1 MRILGLVG
9 SPRRL
14 GNCEVFIKEVFS
26 NLPPGHTLRLI
37 RMPSLRVLP
46 CTACYGCVLD
56 NPCPRRD
63 DDMEFLL
70 EEIASADALL
80 IASPV
85 YYLGAHSIYK
95 QVLDRG
101 FLFFP
106 YLRRTFGK
114 PCVLVSMYGMPGRVG
129 ASSHTLRTLAS
140 FLGLDIKANMEIEAA
155 LPGEVL
161 AGKAGREQA
170 KKAARLLLSGR
181 KGPGGG
187 GCPFCGCEIVR
198 MEKEGF
204 RCALCHGRFVV
215 DGTGRPRKIEGGPIF
230 GDPDHMLRHK
240 AWLRGMKDR
249 FLESRKENLRRVIHL
264 KDVGTWI
271 RD

>member
-9 SPRRL
+9 SPRRM
-14 GNCEVFIKEVFS
+14 GNCEVFIKEVFT
-26 NLPPGHTLRLI
+26 NLPGQHSLRLI
-37 RMPSLRVLP
+37 RMPSLRILP
-46 CTACYGCVLD
+46 CTACYNCVFD
-56 NPCPRRD
+56 NPCPRQ
-63 DDMEFLL
+63 DDMAFLL

-80 IASPV
+80 ISSPV
-85 YYLGAHSIYK
+85 YFLGAHSIYK

-140 FLGLDIKANMEIEAA
+140 FLGLTIKENMEIKAA

-161 AGKAGREQA
+161 GGKANKVQA

-181 KGPGGG
+181 TSPRGH

-198 MEKEGF
+198 MEAKGF
-204 RCALCHGRFVV
+204 RCALCHGRFTV
-215 DGTGRPRKIEGGPIF
+215 DGEGKREKIAEGPIF
-230 GDPDHMLRHK
+230 GGLTHRLRHK
-240 AWLRGMKDR
+240 AWLRGMKER
-249 FLESRKENLRRVIHL
+249 FLESRKENLRRVLHL
-264 KDVGTWI
+264 KEVGTWVK
-271 RD
+271 D